1 MKQLY
6 FVRHGLSEMNKL
18 GVYAGRADTPLTET
32 GRQQAKTAGE
42 QARNLTMD
50 CVVASPLKRALET
63 AQIIAKEIDYPEERI
78 IINNLLT
85 ERDFGSME
93 GKPWGLDADLEGKP
107 GVESVD
113 ELYQRALRA
122 YSWLHSL
129 EHHSI
134 LVVSHGSFGEALRA
148 IISAENGSQFPDDL
162 HNATIY
168 QWL

>member
-63 AQIIAKEIDYPEERI
+63 AQIIAKEIDYPEGRI
-78 IINNLLT
+78 IINDLLT

-93 GKPWGLDADLEGKP
+93 GKPWGWMP
-107 GVESVD
+107 TWRES
-113 ELYQRALRA
+113 
-122 YSWLHSL
+122 
-129 EHHSI
+129 
-134 LVVSHGSFGEALRA
+134 LV
-148 IISAENGSQFPDDL
+148 
-162 HNATIY
+162 
-168 QWL
+168 